1 MASGGTLSGGSA
13 MTGGRTRRGQLRRAA
28 AVSALL
34 SVLVTLAAACTS
46 SRERTGPNQAGNSAA
61 VVVAS
66 FNFPESI
73 LLGEIYAQALENAG
87 IPVRRELDLGTR
99 EMVQPA
105 QRQGLVDVVP
115 EYLGAALASIAPDT
129 RLDWTDPKA
138 VLAAL
143 RGDLAPWGL
152 RPLQP
157 SAASDQDG
165 VVVTAATAS
174 RLHLSTISELAAV
187 RPVLTLGGPAECPVR
202 PYCLAGLRRVYG
214 LQVKQ
219 FLAFDDQGQR
229 IAALEEG
236 VIDVAA
242 GFTTD
247 GWLATGKL
255 VLLRDDRGLQPAD
268 QILPVVST
276 RALTR
281 YPSTLA
287 AVLNRVS
294 GALDTLSLRFLN
306 WRISLAGKD
315 IPAEA
320 KAWLRQHGL
329 LGR

>member
-1 MASGGTLSGGSA
+1 
-13 MTGGRTRRGQLRRAA
+13 MTAVLLAA
-28 AVSALL
+28 AACL
-34 SVLVTLAAACTS
+34 AACTS
-46 SRERTGPNQAGNSAA
+46 SRQRSEPNPADNPAA

-73 LLGEIYAQALENAG
+73 LLGEIYAQALAGAG

-99 EMVQPA
+99 ELVHPA

-129 RLDWTDPKA
+129 RLDWTDPQA

-143 RGDLAPWGL
+143 RGDLAPWGVQ
-152 RPLQP
+152 PLQP

-165 VVVTAATAS
+165 VVVTAATAA
-174 RLHLSTISELAAV
+174 RLRLSTISQLAAV
-187 RPVLTLGGPAECPVR
+187 RPTLTLGGPAECPVR

-219 FLAFDDQGQR
+219 FLAFEDQRQR

-236 VIDVAA
+236 VIEVAA

-268 QILPVVST
+268 QIVPVVST

-281 YPSTLA
+281 HPTLA

-294 GALDTLSLRFLN
+294 AALDTLSLRFLN

-315 IPAEA
+315 IPTEA
-320 KAWLRQHGL
+320 RAWLRQHGL